1 MLTIK
6 AALATLHNTYCAS
19 EIQRIQNR
27 HWGGNVPLS
36 ETQERRWTVQ
46 ICQFKQATIN
56 TFAEFNQKH
65 R

>member
-19 EIQRIQNR
+19 EIQRMQNR

-36 ETQERRWTVQ
+36 DTQEQ
-46 ICQFKQATIN
+46 LKQLSYL
-56 TFAEFNQKH
+56 FGSYDF
-65 R
+65 